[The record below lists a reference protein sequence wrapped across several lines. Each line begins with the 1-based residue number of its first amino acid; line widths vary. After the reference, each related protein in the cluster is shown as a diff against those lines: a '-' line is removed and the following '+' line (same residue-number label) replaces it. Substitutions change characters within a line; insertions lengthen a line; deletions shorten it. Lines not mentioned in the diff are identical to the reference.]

1 MKMPEPDPGIGW
13 RDTISMR
20 FAESLVDA
28 INRLVKTIGKRAK
41 LALPTHFHMLRQSG
55 TSYRRIEL
63 SWSPFDFIF
72 QPVDDDFDR
81 HQGERDPP
89 YDSFVGGN

>member
-1 MKMPEPDPGIGW
+1 MEGHDLKP
-13 RDTISMR
+13 RL
-20 FAESLVDA
+20 AESFVDA
-28 INRLVKTIGKRAK
+28 FNRLVKTIGKRAK

-72 QPVDDDFDR
+72 QPVEDDFDR
-81 HQGERDPP
+81 HQGERDPAD
-89 YDSFVGGN
+89 DSRAGGD